1 MKFKWNEVEQ
11 KAFDGIK
18 HTVAR
23 DTLLAY
29 PDLNKR
35 FDIHTYARD
44 DQIGAVIIQ
53 GDKPTA
59 FYSRKQI

>member
-1 MKFKWNEVEQ
+1 MEN
-11 KAFDGIK
+11 KAFDDIK
-18 HTVAR
+18 YAVSR